1 MNTTGGRRV
10 PRLPNV
16 SGREC
21 IRALEKRG
29 FYFKR
34 QEGSHVIL
42 RRDDP
47 FAQISVPLHKE
58 LDLGTLRSLIRQAGL
73 SVDEF
78 VNLL

>member
-1 MNTTGGRRV
+1 MTK
-10 PRLPNV
+10 LPSV

-21 IRALEKRG
+21 IRTLEKIG

-47 FAQISVPLHKE
+47 FAQVSVPLHKE
-58 LDLGTLRSLIRQAGL
+58 LDRGTLRAIVRLTGL

-78 VNLL
+78 VKLL

>member
-1 MNTTGGRRV
+1 MV
-10 PRLPNV
+10 KLPSA
-16 SGREC
+16 SGRDC
-21 IRALEKRG
+21 IRALEKVG

-47 FAQISVPLHKE
+47 FAQVSVPLHKE
-58 LDLGTLRSLIRQAGL
+58 LDRGTLRSLIRQAGL

-78 VNLL
+78 VDLL

>member
-1 MNTTGGRRV
+1 MRKL
-10 PRLPNV
+10 PRV

-21 IRALEKRG
+21 IRALEKVG

-47 FAQISVPLHKE
+47 FAQVSVPLHKE
-58 LDLGTLRSLIRQAGL
+58 LDRGTLRSLIRQAGL

-78 VNLL
+78 VNLV